1 MIHGERVR
9 LRRVEREDLA
19 RFAAWLNDPEVR
31 RHLALVYPMGMA
43 NEEAWFEAQLKA
55 EPAVQPYAIDVR
67 ALSTVHSRAPAAR
80 KASSSRSPRN
90 QSAARGSRDAP
101 PPPAAAGPD
110 PAWTH
115 VGGAGFHSVDWPS
128 RCAEL
133 GIVLGSRDSW
143 GQGYGTDATRAL
155 VGWGFRELNLNRV
168 WLRVFEDNARGI
180 RCYEKVGF
188 RLEGRLRQDRF
199 REGRYLDT
207 LVMGVLRDE
216 FQDPGPA

>member
-1 MIHGERVR
+1 MRGLGHHRAMILAERVR
-9 LRRVEREDLA
+9 LRRVEREDLP
-19 RFAAWLNDPEVR
+19 RFVAWLNDPEVR
-31 RHLALVYPMGMA
+31 RQLALVYPVGFA
-43 NEEAWFEAQLKA
+43 HEEAWFEAQHKA
-55 EPAVQPYAIDVR
+55 ESAVQPFSVDVR
-67 ALSTVHSRAPAAR
+67 AHSTP
-80 KASSSRSPRN
+80 
-90 QSAARGSRDAP
+90 DAGLEP
-101 PPPAAAGPD
+101 G
-110 PAWTH
+110 WKH

-128 RCAEL
+128 RSAEL

-188 RLEGRLRQDRF
+188 RIEGRLRQDRF

-207 LVMGVLRDE
+207 LVMGILRGELTDAA
-216 FQDPGPA
+216 PA